1 MGIVSHHLQ
10 NEYLGDTPGIE
21 IILSGYYA
29 SIGTWS
35 YQHFGK
41 EEIDKAH
48 EIMKLLDLEELKD
61 REFGSMST
69 GQQRRF
75 LLGRALINNPEVL
88 ILDEPTS
95 GLDVKSCFQYLEIIR
110 NLMQNGKTVILV
122 THHINEIPPEIS
134 RVILMNRGEI
144 INEGVKEEVLN
155 EKNLCS
161 LYEVKLKLVRENGFY
176 QVIPG

>member
-10 NEYLGDTPGIE
+10 NEYLGDITGIN

-35 YQHFGK
+35 YQQFNQD
-41 EEIDKAH
+41 EIDKTYD
-48 EIMKLLDLEELKD
+48 IMELLGIEELKN
-61 REFGSMST
+61 REFGRMST

-75 LLGRALINNPEVL
+75 LLGRALINNPDVL

-110 NLMQNGKTVILV
+110 NLMQSGKTVILV

-134 RVILMNRGEI
+134 RVILMKKGEI
-144 INEGVKEEVLN
+144 ITDGVKEEVLN
-155 EKNLCS
+155 EMNLCS
-161 LYEVKLKLVRENGFY
+161 LYEVKLKLIRENGFY